1 MKKYSQQKACLEL
14 ALKKKHS
21 TKPLINPTLLM
32 MFKAGVECCVCCYQG
47 FDTQLFLFLS
57 SHDFTS
63 DSLGKT
69 GKGMDVDPQMLGD
82 ASKTVLLRAYFHRG
96 YKYDVIVQMLQQYHG
111 K

>member
-1 MKKYSQQKACLEL
+1 MLVLNVVSVVTKALI
-14 ALKKKHS
+14 HS
-21 TKPLINPTLLM
+21 FFSSCHLM
-32 MFKAGVECCVCCYQG
+32 
-47 FDTQLFLFLS
+47 
-57 SHDFTS
+57 
-63 DSLGKT
+63 SLHQIHWGNT